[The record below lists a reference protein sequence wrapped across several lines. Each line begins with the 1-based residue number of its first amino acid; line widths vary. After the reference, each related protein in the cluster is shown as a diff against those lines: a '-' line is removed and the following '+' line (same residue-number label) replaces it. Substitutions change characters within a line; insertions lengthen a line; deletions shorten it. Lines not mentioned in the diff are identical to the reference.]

1 MTWDVWEIQIFR
13 TQKLDGGTFEQC
25 VMLFAYVSS
34 ILDRFVADIVHVLD
48 RLGCVPLAAYTSKIK
63 TMADLRLLYR

>member
-25 VMLFAYVSS
+25 VMLLAHVSS
-34 ILDRFVADIVHVLD
+34 ILDRFMADIVHVLD
-48 RLGCVPLAAYTSKIK
+48 K
-63 TMADLRLLYR
+63 